1 MKKNLMNGTDNEG
14 RFVIEPGILVH
25 DDPMNSSMLKAILT
39 DSHFWI
45 PVGVLI
51 FGISVLLAVK

>member
-1 MKKNLMNGTDNEG
+1 MNKNLMYGPDKEG
-14 RFVIEPGILVH
+14 RFVIELRILVH